1 MTLRKPPGTPPSRT
15 AGRLLLLLA
24 LLALVGVAV
33 WAAVTGQR
41 IDHLERTRYRD
52 LELADPV
59 EVGELTVNLSQDR
72 DGAPQVVL
80 LHDFDVAGGILWD
93 GVVAQ
98 LPESYGVAR
107 VDLPGFGLSSRMPE
121 PGQEH
126 TVAEMAVVISEVL
139 VTRFPGPVILAGV
152 GLGGEVAAEVALARP
167 ELVSGLVLIDVDF
180 WDSDDWVEVLQG
192 LPWLGR
198 AFSYTFETGGALS
211 ADRWAEHCEEG
222 GWCPTVEETEM
233 RDLRETVEE
242 TTDSVYSYA
251 RTAPASQVPSRLDQ
265 VTAPTVFVHSTK
277 GPVPPESVDRIVD
290 EELPGM
296 TVVEVEAWQAHLEAP
311 AQVASAIDAAAG

>member
-1 MTLRKPPGTPPSRT
+1 M
-15 AGRLLLLLA
+15 
-24 LLALVGVAV
+24 LALVGVAV

-41 IDHLERTRYRD
+41 VDLLERTRYRD
-52 LELADPV
+52 LELVDPV
-59 EVGELTVNLSQDR
+59 ELGGLTVNLSQDR
-72 DGAPQVVL
+72 SGVPQVVL

-121 PGQEH
+121 PGPEH
-126 TVAEMAVVISEVL
+126 TVARIAGVISEVL
-139 VTRFPGPVILAGV
+139 AARFPEPVILAGA
-152 GLGGEVAAEVALARP
+152 GLGGKVAAEVAVARP

-180 WDSDDWVEVLQG
+180 WDTSDGVEVLEG

-198 AFSYTFETGGALS
+198 AFTYTFEIGGAMS
-211 ADRWAEHCEEG
+211 ADRWAAHCEEG
-222 GWCPTVEETEM
+222 GWCPTVEQSEM
-233 RDLRETVEE
+233 RDLRETIEE
-242 TTDSVYSYA
+242 TTDSVYSFV
-251 RTAPASQVPSRLDQ
+251 RTPSASQVPSRLDQ

-277 GPVPPESVDRIVD
+277 GAVPRESVDRIVD

-296 TVVEVEAWQAHLEAP
+296 TVIEMEAWQSHLETP
-311 AQVASAIDAAAG
+311 DEVASAIEAAAG